1 MSQRIIT
8 GFFDKRSD
16 ATEAIDHLVEEGI
29 PRTSIRLMPENETAS
44 ASTTGSYDVSRD
56 ENGFWGSLRD
66 LFFPEEDRY
75 TYAEAMNRGS
85 IMVSVTVDEVQTV
98 RTEDILNE
106 HNTVDIDEREA
117 SWRQEG
123 WSGYAGT
130 ASASAGRQTPG
141 EDEVIPVVEEQLKV
155 GKRQVSGGR
164 VKVRSYVVETPVSE
178 QVSLRDETV
187 RVERRPVDRAVTDVN
202 HASFQDRIFAADPD
216 TPNRIGPTALF
227 GICKRSWPRPGP
239 QRSSLTPLN
248 EGCRTFPSPV
258 SARYSTSAKSSGLS
272 HRALGFLIFLVSR
285 LCARSEALRS
295 FF

>member
-8 GFFDKRSD
+8 GFFDKRSN

-44 ASTTGSYDVSRD
+44 TSTTGSYDISRD
-56 ENGFWGSLRD
+56 EKGFWDSLRD
-66 LFFPEEDRY
+66 FFFPEEDRY

-98 RTEDILNE
+98 RVEDILNG

-123 WSGYAGT
+123 WTGYAGT
-130 ASASAGRQTPG
+130 TSASAGRKTPG
-141 EDEVIPVVEEQLKV
+141 EDEAIPVVEEQLKV

-164 VKVRSYVVETPVSE
+164 VNVRSYVVETPVSE

-187 RVERRPVDRAVTDVN
+187 RVERRPVDQPVTEVNSAAFQPRTIETEERHEEPVVAKEARVKEEVVVAKTAEQHTETVKDKVRRTEVEVNDERTGSRA
-202 HASFQDRIFAADPD
+202 
-216 TPNRIGPTALF
+216 
-227 GICKRSWPRPGP
+227 
-239 QRSSLTPLN
+239 
-248 EGCRTFPSPV
+248 PSPN
-258 SARYSTSAKSSGLS
+258 SPNTS
-272 HRALGFLIFLVSR
+272 RR
-285 LCARSEALRS
+285 
-295 FF
+295 